1 MDIALSLIALASF
14 LAMILA
20 WAVVPHS
27 GLDRQVAATA
37 TAPEAGAAAAFGVN

>member
-1 MDIALSLIALASF
+1 MELVLSVVALASF

-27 GLDRQVAATA
+27 GFDQQQPTAA
-37 TAPEAGAAAAFGVN
+37 APETGAAHALGVN

>member
-1 MDIALSLIALASF
+1 MELVLSVVALASF

-27 GLDRQVAATA
+27 GLDQQQPAAS
-37 TAPEAGAAAAFGVN
+37 APEAGAAHALGVN